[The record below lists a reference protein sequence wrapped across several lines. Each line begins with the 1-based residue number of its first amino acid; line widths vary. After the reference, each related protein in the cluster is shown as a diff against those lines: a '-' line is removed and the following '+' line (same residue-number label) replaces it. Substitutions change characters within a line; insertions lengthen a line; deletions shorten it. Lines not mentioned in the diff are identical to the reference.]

1 MIRNAVLG
9 DLPGLEG
16 LYAGAR
22 AFMKRTGNPN
32 QWGNTNPPMEVLE
45 RDIALGQL
53 YVVEEDLKIRGAF
66 ALIFG
71 ADPTYGYIEG
81 AWTQNGPYATIHRLA
96 GDGSGGVFVAAMEF
110 AMERTAFLRIDTH
123 ADNALMHHLLQKHG
137 FTRCGVIYLANGAP
151 RIAYE
156 RGK

>member
-9 DLPGLEG
+9 DLPALEG

-71 ADPTYGYIEG
+71 EDPTYGYIEG

-123 ADNALMHHLLQKHG
+123 ADNAPMHHLLQKHG

>member
-1 MIRNAVLG
+1 MIRNAEG
-9 DLPGLEG
+9 RDLPALEE

-32 QWGNTNPPMEVLE
+32 QWGDTNPTLE
-45 RDIALGQL
+45 MLEGDIALGQL
-53 YVVEEDLKIRGAF
+53 YVVEDGGRIRGAF

-81 AWTQNGPYATIHRLA
+81 DWLQTGPYATIHRLA
-96 GDGSGGVFVAAMEF
+96 GDGSGGIFSAAVAYAL
-110 AMERTAFLRIDTH
+110 ERTEFLRIDTH
-123 ADNALMHHLLQKHG
+123 RDNAPMHRLLAGHG